1 MKKYELFTPEGT
13 RDLLFDDVIARRKAE
28 TALRDLIGSAG
39 FCEVITPG
47 IEYAKL
53 FDAGV
58 RKFPQESLY
67 RLTDRQ
73 GQLLALRPDSTLAI
87 ARIAR
92 TRLAAA
98 KRPLKLY
105 YSQHILRANPENKG
119 HENEVHQFGAEI
131 IGDGDNACG
140 TQQIDLQALNLAVRA
155 LQALNLPDIK
165 LEIGAAALFGGIT
178 KLLKIPRHQKEY
190 LRRLIQKKSLAEL
203 YAATESIPNAEAKT
217 ALRALPELFGGEEV
231 FGKAQA
237 LFSFSSEAADCLT
250 EVQSLFYALKAHCG
264 DILSVDLAMVNNV
277 DYYTGVVFKG
287 YAGGYGKT
295 ILSGGRYAA
304 FPNENEADE
313 QKDSESAIGFAVDL
327 NAVTQITTS
336 NHQIIR
342 DNIRIA
348 LTKGRLAEK
357 TAALF
362 AHAGLNI
369 EPLQNPGRRLLLNVG
384 QIGGVAVE
392 CVLAKAADV
401 ITYVERGVCDLGI
414 LGKDTIEEYGGKFF
428 EIRDLGFG
436 KCRFALAG
444 KADADFYGGHGIKC
458 VASKYVN
465 VTKHYFESK
474 HMDVDIVKIEGS
486 VELAP
491 LLGLADGIVDIVET
505 GATLKENGLSV
516 YETVM
521 DISARM
527 IANPVSFKTKRKP
540 IAALLEKMENKEK

>member
-13 RDLLFDDVIARRKAE
+13 RDLLFQDVVARRKAE
-28 TALRDLIGSAG
+28 SALRDLIESAG

-47 IEYAKL
+47 IEYAQL

-58 RKFPQESLY
+58 RKFPQESMYL
-67 RLTDRQ
+67 LTDRQ

-98 KRPLKLY
+98 ERPLKLY
-105 YSQHILRANPENKG
+105 YSQHILRANPGNKG
-119 HENEVHQFGAEI
+119 HENEVHQFGVEV
-131 IGDGDNACG
+131 IGCADHENRTKTCDV
-140 TQQIDLQALNLAVRA
+140 LALNVAVQA

-165 LEIGAAALFGGIT
+165 LEIGAAALFGAIT
-178 KLLKIPRHQKEY
+178 KLLKIPLHQKEK
-190 LRRLIQKKSLAEL
+190 LRRLIQKKSLADL
-203 YAATESIPNAEAKT
+203 YSATDTIPNEEAKT

-231 FGKAQA
+231 FDKAEA
-237 LFSFSSEAADCLT
+237 LFCFSKEATDCLT
-250 EVQSLFYALKAHCG
+250 EVKSLFYALKAQYG

-295 ILSGGRYAA
+295 ILSGGRYVA
-304 FPNENEADE
+304 FPDE
-313 QKDSESAIGFAVDL
+313 QDANSESSVGFAVDL
-327 NAVTQITTS
+327 SAVALIATADRQIS
-336 NHQIIR
+336 R

-348 LTKGRLAEK
+348 LTKGRLADK
-357 TAALF
+357 TIALF
-362 AHAGLNI
+362 ARAGLNT
-369 EPLQNPGRRLLLNVG
+369 EPLINPGRRLLLNVG
-384 QIGGVAVE
+384 EIGGVTVE

-428 EIRDLGFG
+428 EIKDLGFG
-436 KCRFALAG
+436 KCRFALAAKVG
-444 KADADFYGGHGIKC
+444 TDFYGGHGIKC

-491 LLGLADGIVDIVET
+491 LLGLADGILDIVET
-505 GATLKENGLSV
+505 GATLKENGLAV
-516 YETVM
+516 FEEVM
-521 DISARM
+521 NISARM

-540 IAALLEKMENKEK
+540 IAELTARMENERS